1 MDENMEKVFVD
12 NDSQEN
18 LLLPLS
24 PDEIDKLYEETFG
37 TNET

>member
-1 MDENMEKVFVD
+1 MEKLFVD
-12 NDSQEN
+12 NNSQEN